1 MVVPQYFGSHRW
13 IAIIGAVVAVAVVAL
28 GVRQL
33 SGRIPPEAGSVEAA
47 VPVTAAVAVR
57 ADVPDS
63 IRTIGT
69 VQSIDSIAIESQVS
83 GPIVKIEFDPG
94 QEVKKGQELFLI
106 DPRPYQAA
114 LDAQQAQLA
123 HDEAALAEAEMDL
136 KRYEALA
143 KETAIAKQQAQDQSY
158 TVQQDRATVQLDQA
172 NVKTAQ
178 INLGYCHIT
187 APISGRAGVLLVD
200 LGNLVGPSSATG
212 NQFTSSTGTAT
223 TPTTGSAETPATG
236 STGTAAIGG
245 AAPSQTAVGELVS
258 IIQMQPIYVTFPI
271 PETQLD
277 EVRHNQTAGEL
288 EVDAYS
294 QSGKLIEKG
303 KLTVIDNQVNTSTGT
318 VSMQGT
324 FANTDEALWPGE
336 FVSVALVLSIQRNV
350 VVVPAQAVMAGASGP
365 YVYVIN
371 VDGSVHRGDVQV
383 AARQGGID
391 VIEKGVSAGE
401 KVVTDGQY
409 RLANGIKVDVR
420 KTTEPNLALR

>member
-1 MVVPQYFGSHRW
+1 MAVPRYFGSRRW
-13 IAIIGAVVAVAVVAL
+13 IAIIGAVGTVAIVAL
-28 GVRQL
+28 EVREL
-33 SGRIPPEAGSVEAA
+33 AGGTAPEASRVEAA
-47 VPVTAAVAVR
+47 VPVTSAVAIR
-57 ADVPDS
+57 ADVPEF

-83 GPIVKIEFDPG
+83 GPIVKIEFNPG

-106 DPRPYQAA
+106 DPRPYEAA
-114 LDAQQAQLA
+114 LDAQQAQMA
-123 HDEAALAEAEMDL
+123 RDEAALAEAEMDL
-136 KRYEALA
+136 KRYQTLA

-158 TVQQDRATVQLDQA
+158 TVQQDKATVQLDQA

-178 INLGYCHIT
+178 ISLGYCHIT

-200 LGNLVGPSSATG
+200 LGNLVGPSGATG
-212 NQFTSSTGTAT
+212 NEFTSSTGTAT

-236 STGTAAIGG
+236 GSGTAAAGG
-245 AAPSQTAVGELVS
+245 VAPSQTAVGELVS

-271 PETQLD
+271 PETMID

-303 KLTVIDNQVNTSTGT
+303 KLTVIGNQVNTSTGT

-324 FANTDEALWPGE
+324 FANIGEALWPGE
-336 FVSVALVLSIQRNV
+336 FVSVAVVLSIRRDA
-350 VVVPAQAVMAGASGP
+350 VVVPARAVTAGASGP

-371 VDGSVHRGDVQV
+371 ADGRVHRANVQV
-383 AARQGGID
+383 AARQSGID

-401 KVVTDGQY
+401 NVVTDGQY
-409 RLANGIKVDVR
+409 RLANGVKVDVR
-420 KTTEPNLALR
+420 KTTEPNLAQQ

>member
-1 MVVPQYFGSHRW
+1 MAVLQYFGSHRW
-13 IAIIGAVVAVAVVAL
+13 IAIIGVLVAVAIVAL
-28 GVRQL
+28 GVWQL
-33 SGRIPPEAGSVEAA
+33 SGRSPPAVGKVEAA

-57 ADVPDS
+57 ADVPDF

-83 GPIVKIEFDPG
+83 GPIVKIEFNPG
-94 QEVKKGQELFLI
+94 QEVKQGQELFLI

-123 HDEAALAEAEMDL
+123 HDEAALAEAEVDL
-136 KRYEALA
+136 KRYETLA
-143 KETAIAKQQAQDQSY
+143 KENAIAQQQAQDQSY
-158 TVQQDRATVQLDQA
+158 TVQQDKATVQLDQA

-212 NQFTSSTGTAT
+212 NQFTSSAGAVT
-223 TPTTGSAETPATG
+223 TPTTGSAETPTTG
-236 STGTAAIGG
+236 SAGTAAVGG
-245 AAPSQTAVGELVS
+245 AAPSQTTAGELVS
-258 IIQMQPIYVTFPI
+258 IIQMHPIYVTFPI
-271 PETQLD
+271 PETMID
-277 EVRHNQTAGEL
+277 EVRQNQTAGEL

-303 KLTVIDNQVNTSTGT
+303 KLTVIDNQVNTGTGT

-324 FANTDEALWPGE
+324 FANADDALWPGE
-336 FVSVALVLSIQRNV
+336 FVSVALVLSIRRNV
-350 VVVPAQAVMAGASGP
+350 VVVPAQAVMAGPSGS

-371 VDGSVHRGDVQV
+371 ADGSAQRTDVQV
-383 AARQGGID
+383 ASRQGGTD
-391 VIEKGVSAGE
+391 VIEKGVSPGE

-409 RLANGIKVDVR
+409 LLANGIKVDVR
-420 KTTEPNLALR
+420 KTTEPNLAQR

>member
-1 MVVPQYFGSHRW
+1 
-13 IAIIGAVVAVAVVAL
+13 
-28 GVRQL
+28 
-33 SGRIPPEAGSVEAA
+33 
-47 VPVTAAVAVR
+47 
-57 ADVPDS
+57 
-63 IRTIGT
+63 
-69 VQSIDSIAIESQVS
+69 
-83 GPIVKIEFDPG
+83 VKIEFDPG
-94 QEVKKGQELFLI
+94 QAVKKGQELFLI

-114 LDAQQAQLA
+114 LDPQQAQLA
-123 HDEAALAEAEMDL
+123 HDEAALAEAEIDL
-136 KRYEALA
+136 RRYETLA
-143 KETAIAKQQAQDQSY
+143 KERAIAAQQAQDQSY
-158 TVQQDRATVQLDQA
+158 TVEQDKATVQLDHA

-187 APISGRAGVLLVD
+187 APISGRTGVLLVD
-200 LGNLVGPSSATG
+200 LGNLVGPSNATG

-223 TPTTGSAETPATG
+223 TPTIGSAQTPTTGSP
-236 STGTAAIGG
+236 GTAAAGG

-271 PETQLD
+271 PQTMLD
-277 EVRHNQTAGEL
+277 EVRHNQTTGGL

-303 KLTVIDNQVNTSTGT
+303 KLTVIGNQVNTSTGT

-336 FVSVALVLSIQRNV
+336 FVSVALVLSIRRNV

-371 VDGSVHRGDVQV
+371 ADGSVHRADVQV
-383 AARQGGID
+383 AARHAGID

-420 KTTEPNLALR
+420 KTSEPNLALR

>member
-1 MVVPQYFGSHRW
+1 MAAPQFFGSHRW
-13 IAIIGAVVAVAVVAL
+13 IGIIGAVVAVAVVAL

-33 SGRIPPEAGSVEAA
+33 SGRTPPEAGSVEAA

-57 ADVPDS
+57 ADVPDF

-83 GPIVKIEFDPG
+83 GPIVKIEFNPG

-106 DPRPYQAA
+106 DPRPYEAA
-114 LDAQQAQLA
+114 LDAQQAQMA
-123 HDEAALAEAEMDL
+123 RDEAALAEAEMDL
-136 KRYEALA
+136 KRYQTLA

-158 TVQQDRATVQLDQA
+158 TVQQDKATVQLDQA

-178 INLGYCHIT
+178 ISLGYCHIT

-200 LGNLVGPSSATG
+200 LGNLVGPSGATG
-212 NQFTSSTGTAT
+212 NEFTSSTGTAT

-236 STGTAAIGG
+236 GSGTAAAGG
-245 AAPSQTAVGELVS
+245 VAPSQTAVGELVS

-271 PETQLD
+271 PETMID

-303 KLTVIDNQVNTSTGT
+303 KLTVIGNQVNTSTGT

-336 FVSVALVLSIQRNV
+336 FVSVALVLSIRRNV

-371 VDGSVHRGDVQV
+371 ADGSVHRADVQV
-383 AARQGGID
+383 AARHAGID

-420 KTTEPNLALR
+420 KTSEPNLALR